1 MMNEDLLFQKHK
13 SDFHPAI
20 LSYLADCWHKYY
32 KWFIVPTKDK
42 TKDYFG
48 VGEFVDAKDKI
59 DVWSP
64 AYIKDIKLEPISDHN
79 LKLKI
84 ILLNF

>member
-1 MMNEDLLFQKHK
+1 MEDT
-13 SDFHPAI
+13 
-20 LSYLADCWHKYY
+20 
-32 KWFIVPTKDK
+32 VPTKDK

-79 LKLKI
+79 LETQRL
-84 ILLNF
+84 